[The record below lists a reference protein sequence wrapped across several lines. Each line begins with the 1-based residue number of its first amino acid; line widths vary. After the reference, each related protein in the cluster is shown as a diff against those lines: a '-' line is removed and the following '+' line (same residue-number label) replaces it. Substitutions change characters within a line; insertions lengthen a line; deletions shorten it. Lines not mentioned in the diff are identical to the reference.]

1 MKSRV
6 RDSFDSKGIT
16 MVELIIVIAIMAILT
31 GALAPAII
39 KYLEK
44 SRRVK
49 DVQNATDIES
59 VLVHAF
65 ASGDI
70 ELPAGMRKQGYGLWV
85 MMCRGSKANAPVPY
99 HGKNLGTVWC
109 GADKGVSFDGVVSDN
124 DWSYC
129 QALDDFLR
137 KEGIDLDSVK
147 TLSNGSE
154 GGWDWIIIQICYD
167 KNGRLCSRIYS
178 GFKNQDGGI
187 NKTPVTN
194 IEKRIGR
201 GWIDIE

>member
-44 SRRVK
+44 SRRAK

-109 GADKGVSFDGVVSDN
+109 IR
-124 DWSYC
+124 
-129 QALDDFLR
+129 Q
-137 KEGIDLDSVK
+137 
-147 TLSNGSE
+147 
-154 GGWDWIIIQICYD
+154 
-167 KNGRLCSRIYS
+167 
-178 GFKNQDGGI
+178 
-187 NKTPVTN
+187 
-194 IEKRIGR
+194 
-201 GWIDIE
+201 